1 MHSVLQHDGQQVT
14 TTAPSLTEPLVIREL
29 ALQDYTTVWQAM
41 QQFTDQR
48 NANTLDELWLLEH
61 HSVFTQGQAGKEE
74 HLLFPGD
81 IPVVKVDRGGQV
93 TYHGPGQLVVYV
105 LLDLKRRALGVRAL
119 VTLLEQVL
127 ISLLAQYG
135 IAAYAKPDAPGVYVN
150 DAKIA
155 SLGLRVRKGCTF
167 HGLALNVAMD
177 LSPFAR
183 INPCG
188 YAGMQMVQCKDLHGP
203 QSIAEAKR
211 QITQCFQ
218 QALKVETLLHK
229 TGLNWQHD

>member
-1 MHSVLQHDGQQVT
+1 MHSISQQAGQQVT
-14 TTAPSLTEPLVIREL
+14 TAALAITEQLVIREL
-29 ALQDYTTVWQAM
+29 GVQDYTTVWHAM

-48 NANTLDELWLLEH
+48 GPHSHDELWLLEH

-105 LLDLKRRALGVRAL
+105 LLDLKRRNMGVRTL
-119 VTLLEQVL
+119 VTLIEQVL
-127 ISLLAQYG
+127 VDLLQQDG
-135 IAAYAKPDAPGVYVN
+135 IAAYAKADAPGVYVD

-167 HGLALNVAMD
+167 HGLALNVNMD

-188 YAGMQMVQCKDLHGP
+188 YAGMQMIQCKDVGGP
-203 QSIAEAKR
+203 QSIAEAKQR
-211 QITQCFQ
+211 IVQCFQ
-218 QALKVETLLHK
+218 QALNVDALQHK
-229 TGLNWQHD
+229 TGLDWQND